1 MPASP
6 PRSRPRITHGDARV
20 LDDLAEIIRRRE
32 GAPRSESYT
41 ARLLA
46 AGEPRIVRK
55 LLEEANETAL
65 AALLESRAALCRE
78 SADLLYNL
86 LVLWHARG
94 ISPEE
99 VWKTL
104 ADRDAAHDTAAVK
117 SETTT
122 TARGKVKVKG
132 KAGTKGGRTTPAG
145 VQKVKRKSGTTTTA
159 RGKVKV
165 KGKTGTTTTARV
177 RKAGGKKV
185 PAKRNR
191 KG

>member
-6 PRSRPRITHGDARV
+6 PRPRPRITHGDARV

-46 AGEPRIVRK
+46 DGEPRIVRK

-117 SETTT
+117 S
-122 TARGKVKVKG
+122 
-132 KAGTKGGRTTPAG
+132 
-145 VQKVKRKSGTTTTA
+145 
-159 RGKVKV
+159 
-165 KGKTGTTTTARV
+165 
-177 RKAGGKKV
+177 
-185 PAKRNR
+185 
-191 KG
+191 